1 MIHSILIILWWQLRI
16 RSMGKPKKI
25 LFIGHEASLSGA
37 PILLLNIINVLK
49 NDPEIE
55 MKIVLKRGGILLN
68 DYKKKVPTVQIK
80 SDGYRKHKNT
90 FYNLADIIFSK
101 CNFLKAAW
109 WCFKADVI
117 FNNTITNGRLLHQLQ
132 IFKKPVI
139 TYVHELREVAKIF
152 EEKKDTGF
160 TIRCTDFFCCPSAKV
175 SSFLTEVYNVPE
187 SKKIIFPYYF
197 PFSQYIHSVTEQNKA
212 SLKKQYAEKYSI
224 SPNTIWIVNMGKIS
238 TRKGYDIF
246 IDIGE
251 KCSQQQPG
259 KFSFIWIG
267 GAENSTIEKELEA
280 NNLKFLENNIHF
292 IGILPHSYD
301 SLLPFDIFL
310 LSSREDPYPLVV
322 LEAAFQKVPSIC
334 FQDAGGIKEFIGE
347 DAGWIMPDFSE
358 KKVVEKLIWISLFL
372 PEIRNRAEI
381 ALKKVLQLHGDENK
395 MTASFHEIL
404 NRVKAGKKIEK

>member
-1 MIHSILIILWWQLRI
+1 MIHSILIILWWPLRI

-68 DYKKKVPTVQIK
+68 DYKKKAPTVQIK

-109 WCFKADVI
+109 WCFKADII

-160 TIRCTDFFCCPSAKV
+160 TIRFTDFFCCPSATV

-212 SLKKQYAEKYSI
+212 SFKKQYAEKYSI
-224 SPNTIWIVNMGKIS
+224 SPNTIWVVNMGKVS

-251 KCSQQQPG
+251 KCAQQQPG
-259 KFSFIWIG
+259 KFSFIWVG

-280 NNLKFLENNIHF
+280 NNLKLLENNIHF

-322 LEAAFQKVPSIC
+322 LEAAFQKVPAIC
-334 FQDAGGIKEFIGE
+334 FEDAGGIKEFIGE
-347 DAGWIMPDFSE
+347 DAGWVMPDFSE

-404 NRVKAGKKIEK
+404 NRAKAGKKIEK